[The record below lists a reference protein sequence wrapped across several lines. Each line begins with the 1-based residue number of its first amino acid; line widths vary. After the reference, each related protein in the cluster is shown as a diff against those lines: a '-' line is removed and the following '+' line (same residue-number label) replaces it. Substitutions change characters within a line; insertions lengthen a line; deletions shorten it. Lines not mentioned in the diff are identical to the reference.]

1 MELARHPLAIVWRMS
16 CSASHGGKTHLSL
29 TNAAVQ
35 TQQKEVGV
43 EQSAY
48 TVWMVSAVRSLSST
62 FANLLWSVLGTFKK
76 KNQGCSLKRR
86 DFLF

>member
-16 CSASHGGKTHLSL
+16 RSASCGGKTHLSL

-43 EQSAY
+43 VEQSAY
-48 TVWMVSAVRSLSST
+48 TVWMVSAVRSLSPT
-62 FANLLWSVLGTFKK
+62 FANLLWSALGTF
-76 KNQGCSLKRR
+76 
-86 DFLF
+86 